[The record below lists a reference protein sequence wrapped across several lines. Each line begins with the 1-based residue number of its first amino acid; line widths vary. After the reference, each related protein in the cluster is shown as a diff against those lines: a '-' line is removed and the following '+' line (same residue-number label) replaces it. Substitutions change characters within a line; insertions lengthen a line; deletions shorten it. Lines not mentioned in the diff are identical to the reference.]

1 MSRRSSVGP
10 GLFRLEGHFERAETV
25 ILLRRNETVILL
37 RRNENGAL
45 LTGRRYHWINEFPFN
60 R

>member
-25 ILLRRNETVILL
+25 ILLRQ
-37 RRNENGAL
+37 NENGAL

>member
-25 ILLRRNETVILL
+25 ILLRRNE
-37 RRNENGAL
+37 NGAL
-45 LTGRRYHWINEFPFN
+45 LTG
-60 R
+60 